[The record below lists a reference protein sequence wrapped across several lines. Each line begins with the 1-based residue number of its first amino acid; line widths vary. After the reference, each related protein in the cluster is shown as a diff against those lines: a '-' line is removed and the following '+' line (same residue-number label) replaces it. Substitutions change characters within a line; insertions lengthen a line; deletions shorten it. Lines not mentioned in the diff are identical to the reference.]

1 MFTQVTERMYD
12 NVLLQVYPN
21 RAQMGEAAARDAA
34 ECIRTLLKTHEQINC
49 IFAAAP
55 SQNEFLAAL
64 LRQEIEWG
72 RINAYH
78 MDEYVGFELG
88 HPKSFNH
95 FLSESIFD
103 RVPFRSVHLINGA
116 NDPDEE
122 TRRYGALLD
131 AAPTHITFMGIG
143 ENGHIAFNDPPA
155 ADFQDAVPIKKVR
168 LDEVCRAQQVHDGCF
183 ASLDEV
189 PRYALTVTVPRLAAS
204 EHIFCIVPAASKH
217 KATVAALTG
226 PISEACPAS
235 ILRRTDNVRMYIDED
250 CAGDLI

>member
-1 MFTQVTERMYD
+1 MIERNYD
-12 NVLLQVYPN
+12 KIRLQIHPT
-21 RAQMGEAAARDAA
+21 RAEMGAAAAQDAA
-34 ECIRTLLKTHEQINC
+34 ECIRTLLKTHDEINC

-64 LRQEIEWG
+64 LGQDIEWG

-78 MDEYVGFELG
+78 MDEYVGFALG

-103 RVPFRSVHLINGA
+103 KAPFRSVNLINGA

-122 TRRYGALLD
+122 VKRYGALLD

-143 ENGHIAFNDPPA
+143 ENGHIAFNDPPV
-155 ADFQDAVPIKKVR
+155 ADFHDPVPIKKVR
-168 LDEVCRAQQVHDGCF
+168 LDEVCRNQQVHDGCF

-189 PRYALTVTVPRLAAS
+189 PRYALSVTVPRLAAS
-204 EHIFCIVPAASKH
+204 EHIFCIVPAVSKH
-217 KATVAALTG
+217 NATVAALNG
-226 PISEACPAS
+226 PVSEACPAS
-235 ILRRTDNVRMYIDED
+235 ILRRTDNVCMYIDEA

>member
-1 MFTQVTERMYD
+1 MIERTYD
-12 NVLLQVYPN
+12 KVRLQIHPT

-34 ECIRTLLKTHEQINC
+34 ECIRTLLKTHDEINC

-64 LRQEIEWG
+64 LKQQVEWE

-78 MDEYVGFELG
+78 MDEYVGFALG

-95 FLSESIFD
+95 FLSEAIFD
-103 RVPFRSVHLINGA
+103 KAPFRSVNLINGA

-122 TRRYGALLD
+122 VKRYGALLD

-143 ENGHIAFNDPPA
+143 ENGHIAFNDPPV
-155 ADFQDAVPIKKVR
+155 ADFSDPVPIKKVQ
-168 LDEVCRAQQVHDGCF
+168 LDEVCRNQQVHDGCF

-189 PRYALTVTVPRLAAS
+189 PRCALSVTVPRLAAS
-204 EHIFCIVPAASKH
+204 EHIFCIVPAATKH
-217 KATVAALTG
+217 NATVAALTG
-226 PISEACPAS
+226 PVSEACPAS
-235 ILRRTDNVRMYIDED
+235 ILRRTDNVRMYIDEA
-250 CAGDLI
+250 CAGNLA